1 MKIGDLVS
9 IKNEV
14 MYGGAY
20 GIIVSLHWH
29 GDTSMVTV
37 VLSGDTI
44 FIPFYI
50 HELEVVNGK
59 RN

>member
-9 IKNEV
+9 IKNEI

-20 GIIVSLHWH
+20 GIIVALHWH
-29 GDTSMVTV
+29 GDTSLVTV

-50 HELEVVNGK
+50 YELEVVSEE